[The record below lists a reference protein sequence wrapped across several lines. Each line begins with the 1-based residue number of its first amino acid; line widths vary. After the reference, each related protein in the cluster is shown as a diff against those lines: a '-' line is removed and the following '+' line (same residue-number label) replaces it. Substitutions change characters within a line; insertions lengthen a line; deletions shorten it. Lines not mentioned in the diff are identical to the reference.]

1 VTNKPPDV
9 IVPIVF
15 DEDAIGT
22 DLEHL
27 SDAAGTALDQ
37 LRREVDRDGGLP
49 KSRLLRCQPEG
60 RDGTRLGGCTKTR
73 VPWPDGPWGIVFRA
87 GEDPKRPFAL
97 YTLAYGER
105 HPTRA
110 GKPSVYE
117 VAGQRLEEILA
128 RDLRGQEPDTPA
140 ATTQDTPEG

>member
-1 VTNKPPDV
+1 MADKPRDADP

-15 DEDAIGT
+15 DDEAIGA

-27 SDAAGTALDQ
+27 SDAAGATLAQ

-60 RDGTRLGGCTKTR
+60 RDGTRLSGCAKTR

-87 GEDPKRPFAL
+87 GEDPNRPFAL
-97 YTLAYGER
+97 YTVAYGER
-105 HPTRA
+105 HPSRP

-117 VAGQRLEEILA
+117 IASQRIEEIA
-128 RDLRGQEPDTPA
+128 AKDLRDRDKTSP
-140 ATTQDTPEG
+140 

>member
-1 VTNKPPDV
+1 MADKRPET
-9 IVPIVF
+9 IVPVVF
-15 DEDAIGT
+15 DEDAIAS

-27 SDAAGTALDQ
+27 SDAAGAALVQ

-60 RDGTRLGGCTKTR
+60 RDGTRLGGCAKTR
-73 VPWPDGPWGIVFRA
+73 VPWPNGPWGIVFRS

-97 YTLAYGER
+97 YTVAYGER

-117 VAGQRLEEILA
+117 IASRRLPEIVA
-128 RDLRGQEPDTPA
+128 RDLRREKPDA
-140 ATTQDTPEG
+140 PEG

>member
-1 VTNKPPDV
+1 MAKKLPDV
-9 IVPIVF
+9 IVPIVI

-27 SDAAGTALDQ
+27 SDAAAGALVQ

-49 KSRLLRCQPEG
+49 KSRLLRCQAEG
-60 RDGTRLGGCTKTR
+60 RDGTKLGGCVKTR
-73 VPWPDGPWGIVFRA
+73 VPWPDGPWGIVLRA
-87 GEDPKRPFAL
+87 GEVPNRPFAL

-105 HPTRA
+105 HPTRR

-117 VAGQRLEEILA
+117 VASWRLQEIIA
-128 RDLRGQEPDTPA
+128 KDLRGKKPDA
-140 ATTQDTPEG
+140 SAE